1 MLKSDPINLYGYGKA
16 VLASGIILNNWWKKE
31 YDFAHLVQNFGAGAL
46 QRGVKEAL
54 DAGETVPEDVLKL
67 VGAKQ

>member
-1 MLKSDPINLYGYGKA
+1 VPKGKPPNLYGYGKA
-16 VLASGIILNNWWKKE
+16 ILANGIILNNWWKKE
-31 YDFAHLVQNFGAGAL
+31 YDFAELIQHFGAGAL

-67 VGAKQ
+67 VGAK

>member
-1 MLKSDPINLYGYGKA
+1 MPKRDPINLYGYWKA
-16 VLASGIILNNWWKKE
+16 ILVNGIILNNWWKKE
-31 YDFAHLVQNFGAGAL
+31 YDFAHLVQKFGAGAL

-54 DAGETVPEDVLKL
+54 AAGETVPEDVLKL